1 MIIKLRM
8 KKNTNVKDLKFTD
21 FRLGG
26 ENVAKLSRKVK
37 IRSQRETLL
46 ISIPKAMAE
55 MMNLQKGEM
64 VNVNYENGK
73 LTVEAVKENE

>member
-1 MIIKLRM
+1 M
-8 KKNTNVKDLKFTD
+8 
-21 FRLGG
+21 
-26 ENVAKLSRKVK
+26 AKLSRKVK